1 MARLL
6 TGMWLLLVVSLSS
19 MFFLMGSFLSERKQ
33 TVASSTTA
41 PPLARLPRNSGT
53 ADSAGLAIIEDR
65 RAVPEGELAGDEE
78 RTVARGEPADEAP
91 QQVTDDDFESRPYIA
106 LSPTTERAK
115 PVKRVNASAS
125 PPEAARPPIYSK
137 KMKRPS
143 LHERRR
149 MGGRFGNRRLFR

>member
-41 PPLARLPRNSGT
+41 ALLARLPRNSGT
-53 ADSAGLAIIEDR
+53 AELPIIEGR
-65 RAVPEGELAGDEE
+65 RAVPEGALAGDEE

-91 QQVTDDDFESRPYIA
+91 QQVTDDDIESRPSIA
-106 LSPTTERAK
+106 FSPNTERAK

-125 PPEAARPPIYSK
+125 PPEAAGPPIYSK